1 MIQEN
6 LICEHPDAPPRSIG
20 VRDAVVQPA
29 SKPLR
34 GRWHSPG
41 SLITAACAGF
51 KEVAVVAEK
60 YEGNRHSVLVLLR
73 QDPDDV
79 LDAIY
84 DAEAQAI
91 QDLKNMPFDL
101 RVTVPSQAW
110 DLDQLRRTYLVHYAA
125 R

>member
-1 MIQEN
+1 MIQEK

-20 VRDAVVQPA
+20 VRVAAAQPA
-29 SKPLR
+29 SSPLC
-34 GRWHSPG
+34 GSWHSPG
-41 SLITAACAGF
+41 SLITAACAKF

-73 QDPDDV
+73 QDPDEV

-84 DAEAQAI
+84 DAEAKAI
-91 QDLKNMPFDL
+91 NDLKNMPFDL
-101 RVTVPSQAW
+101 RVTVPLQAW
-110 DLDQLRRTYLVHYAA
+110 DLNQLRRTYLVHYAA

>member
-1 MIQEN
+1 MIQEK

-20 VRDAVVQPA
+20 VRVAAAQPA
-29 SKPLR
+29 SRPLC

-41 SLITAACAGF
+41 SLITAACAKF

-73 QDPDDV
+73 EDPDEV

-84 DAEAQAI
+84 DAEAKVI
-91 QDLKNMPFDL
+91 HDLKNMPFDL
-101 RVTVPSQAW
+101 RVTVPLQAW

>member
-1 MIQEN
+1 MIQEEW
-6 LICEHPDAPPRSIG
+6 ICEYPGATPRSIG
-20 VRDAVVQPA
+20 VRLSSVQPA
-29 SKPLR
+29 STPLS

-51 KEVAVVAEK
+51 KEVVVVAEK

-73 QDPDDV
+73 EDPEEV

-84 DAEAQAI
+84 DAEAKAI
-91 QDLKNMPFDL
+91 NDLKNMPFDL
-101 RVTVPSQAW
+101 RVTVPLQAW